1 MPSAASWPSAYG
13 LTVPAGWLPALKTSK
28 RWPAHARSV
37 ASASTLRA
45 EFPVQRNRTRRFI
58 DWIQV
63 VGMGSRCDQQA
74 RPTAGP
80 GRSEEHTSELHSL
93 MRISYSVFCL
103 KKKIPFLSFF
113 LSFFF
118 FLLFHS
124 YSSHSLPFFLFSL
137 LFIFF

>member
-63 VGMGSRCDQQA
+63 AGMGSRCDQQA
-74 RPTAGP
+74 RPNS
-80 GRSEEHTSELHSL
+80 SEERSVGKECVSTCRYRWSPYHYKQTNHTHNNLTTHTAP
-93 MRISYSVFCL
+93 R
-103 KKKIPFLSFF
+103 LST
-113 LSFFF
+113 
-118 FLLFHS
+118 HT
-124 YSSHSLPFFLFSL
+124 
-137 LFIFF
+137 

>member
-1 MPSAASWPSAYG
+1 DLLRSPAVAMPSAASWPSADG

-63 VGMGSRCDQQA
+63 ARRAVVCDQQA

-80 GRSEEHTSELHSL
+80 GGQAASGESAQQLWVR
-93 MRISYSVFCL
+93 
-103 KKKIPFLSFF
+103 
-113 LSFFF
+113 
-118 FLLFHS
+118 
-124 YSSHSLPFFLFSL
+124 
-137 LFIFF
+137 

>member
-28 RWPAHARSV
+28 RWPAYARSV

-74 RPTAGP
+74 RPPAGP
-80 GRSEEHTSELHSL
+80 SAQASSGESAQTLWEIGSAHVHTPATNPPLV
-93 MRISYSVFCL
+93 R
-103 KKKIPFLSFF
+103 
-113 LSFFF
+113 
-118 FLLFHS
+118 
-124 YSSHSLPFFLFSL
+124 
-137 LFIFF
+137 